1 MKKLFAI
8 TTLAVAATS
17 ASALD
22 FTVLAGR
29 SFGDTH
35 VNDVGLTVSQSMG
48 AASLGLGYNRTAG
61 GDQNRFSL
69 VGGYQVAKLGSVAVT
84 PTVGVSYLHNK
95 NTDNG
100 MAVSA
105 GVELSMPVY
114 KKVELVLDYSYQM
127 GQKRVSQSA
136 GNNLALGIRV
146 PF

>member
-35 VNDVGLTVSQSMG
+35 VNDVGLTVSQSAG
-48 AASLGLGYNRTAG
+48 PATVGLGYNRAAG

-69 VGGYQVAKLGSVAVT
+69 IGGYQVAKLGSVAVT
-84 PTVGVSYLHNK
+84 PTVGLSYLHNK

-114 KKVELVLDYSYQM
+114 KKIEVVLDYSYQM
-127 GQKRVSQSA
+127 GQKRVSQSD
-136 GNNLALGIRV
+136 GNSLALGVRM

>member
-1 MKKLFAI
+1 MKKLLAI

-22 FTVLAGR
+22 LTVLAGR

-35 VNDVGLTVSQSMG
+35 VNDVGVAVSQSVG
-48 AASLGLGYNRTAG
+48 SASVGLGYNRTAG

-69 VGGYQVAKLGSVAVT
+69 VGGYNLAKLGPVAVT

-95 NTDNG
+95 HTDNG

-105 GVELSMPVY
+105 GVGFSMPVY
-114 KKVELVLDYSYQM
+114 KKVELVLDYSYQL
-127 GQKRVSQSA
+127 GQKRVSQSD
-136 GNNLALGIRV
+136 GNNLALGVRM
-146 PF
+146 PL

>member
-35 VNDVGLTVSQSMG
+35 VNDVGLAVSQSMG

-84 PTVGVSYLHNK
+84 PTIGVSYLHNK

-127 GQKRVSQSA
+127 GQKRVSQSD
-136 GNNLALGIRV
+136 GNSLALGVRV

>member
-35 VNDVGLTVSQSMG
+35 VNDVGLTVSQSAG
-48 AASLGLGYNRTAG
+48 PATVGLGYNRTAG

-69 VGGYQVAKLGSVAVT
+69 IGGYQVAKLGSVAVT
-84 PTVGVSYLHNK
+84 PTVGLSYLHNK

-114 KKVELVLDYSYQM
+114 KKVEVVLDYSYQM
-127 GQKRVSQSA
+127 GQKRVSQSD
-136 GNNLALGIRV
+136 GNSLALGVRM

>member
-127 GQKRVSQSA
+127 GQKRVSQSD
-136 GNNLALGIRV
+136 GNNLALGVRV